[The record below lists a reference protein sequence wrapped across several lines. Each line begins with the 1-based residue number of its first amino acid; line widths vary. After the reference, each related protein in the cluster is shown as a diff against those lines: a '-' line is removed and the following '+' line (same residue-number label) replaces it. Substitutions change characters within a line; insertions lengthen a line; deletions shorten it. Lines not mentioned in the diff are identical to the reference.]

1 MGRTF
6 VVLIL
11 ASVSV
16 SCGPAAAP
24 TASAPKAALR
34 LDTSSDEAYE
44 KSKDA
49 IEASLTPDEK
59 QKFKD
64 AVQAVSM
71 ADAKKA
77 EAIMLSGR
85 PSALRELAEPMNGMT
100 AAEVMAV
107 AEKVRAGGGSPKEK
121 AEAPQPAV
129 DAPK

>member
-1 MGRTF
+1 MVR
-6 VVLIL
+6 VLFML
-11 ASVSV
+11 TLVCVCV

-34 LDTSSDEAYE
+34 LDTSSDDSYE
-44 KSKDA
+44 RSKDA

-77 EAIMLSGR
+77 EAILLSGR
-85 PSALRELAEPMNGMT
+85 ESALRELAEPMNGMT
-100 AAEVMAV
+100 AAEVMSA
-107 AEKVRAGGGSPKEK
+107 AEKVRAGGDAAKEK
-121 AEAPQPAV
+121 SEREQPAA